1 MFNIYDMMK
10 SGMSA
15 DEIATMFTQNLN
27 DAEAKIKAEE
37 AEAARLAEEAARAEQ
52 ERVDKVAEK
61 RAAFAVVA
69 EDLMRVMAAYYPE
82 LMEDIPEGTADAI
95 ADLVI
100 MTLDLETL
108 RTNRPKVRVQI
119 KNAKDGKAA
128 TIKEVDPFAAFFEQF
143 GLS

>member
-15 DEIATMFTQNLN
+15 DEIAATFAQNLN

-61 RAAFAVVA
+61 HTAFAVVT

-82 LMEDIPEGTADAI
+82 LMEDVPEDSADAI
-95 ADLVI
+95 ADLII
-100 MTLDLETL
+100 MTLDLESL
-108 RTNRPKVRVQI
+108 RINRPKVRVQI
-119 KNAKDGKAA
+119 KNAEDGKKV
-128 TIKEVDPFAAFFEQF
+128 TVKEVDPFATFFKQF

>member
-15 DEIATMFTQNLN
+15 DEIAATFAKNLN
-27 DAEAKIKAEE
+27 EAENKIKAEE

-52 ERVDKVAEK
+52 ERMDKVAEK
-61 RAAFAVVA
+61 RTAFAVVA

-82 LMEDIPEGTADAI
+82 LMEDVPDGSGDAI
-95 ADLVI
+95 ADLII
-100 MTLDLETL
+100 MALDLETL
-108 RTNRPKVRVQI
+108 RIGRPKVRVQV
-119 KNAKDGKAA
+119 KGNNGKS
-128 TIKEVDPFAAFFEQF
+128 TTVKEVDPFTAFFKQF

>member
-15 DEIATMFTQNLN
+15 DEIAAMFTQNLN

-61 RAAFAVVA
+61 RAAFAAVA
-69 EDLMRVMAAYYPE
+69 EDLMRVMAAYYPD
-82 LMEDIPEGTADAI
+82 LMEGVPEGSADAI
-95 ADLVI
+95 ADLII

-108 RTNRPKVRVQI
+108 RASRPRVRVQI
-119 KNAKDGKAA
+119 KNAEDGKA
-128 TIKEVDPFAAFFEQF
+128 TTVKEVDPFATFFKQF